1 MGSLWS
7 TYPVTLDDMVTMYSS
22 KQKYQD
28 LLSASDFKT
37 LGTSALKEPIAM
49 PMIFYILL
57 PLVGMVLAMIFCLPV
72 AFGICC
78 CVPFRR
84 YKRAQK
90 KLDKV
95 SKKFL
100 KAQHIK
106 LPPKSQPYDIA
117 KASANLPEFEVVR
130 KRQER
135 LEKILKKNKQY
146 RCLRCSVCMYVCWF
160 AFAIVYVVSIISAAL
175 GTKKIVQ
182 IPTLNG
188 MKPQLT
194 FLDDFVGHTTK
205 QVDKSVSV
213 LFGTA
218 DILAQALDLEISEIE
233 FNQTA
238 DTYVKKL
245 KDAGFMEDPVQ
256 AFKDLI
262 GKSGLNTWIHS
273 LLFTQDWT
281 ATAKAAGQFFTDKL
295 KDTNKVLTNIV
306 PIKQQLSDIKVMA
319 ATIKITSIP
328 DITFTGLPTDLNDA
342 IKDVSLPIKIDEI
355 ITEILQTSPSLGKII
370 YKIYDGLRQNTSFQ
384 SFEDV
389 LKLVLPY
396 DIDGNYITDNADQ
409 TKYPKL
415 EDILNNQNIDT
426 SIISNIKQKVGDKVA
441 DLLTADMLFKGR
453 KYLQIFKTFTSGD
466 IDKICDQ
473 VFEQMNIVNPIPDWS
488 IQIQKVAPSFLKKQ
502 ATFNTTSQL
511 INNVSPIIYA
521 AVLVIPILIIFFSTL
536 CMLCKCT
543 CCSTCSI
550 MTCCFCDICTVILGI
565 VMLILS
571 LLNSGLIQPATST
584 LSTDFQSSYDKL
596 APITTDLKKEITLT
610 LPNITAT
617 IPGIKL
623 SKDSITIELD
633 SFSKILS
640 SLKLDII
647 INLREIVKKYIT
659 YEENSSN
666 QIEKLKEKIINKI
679 GAGDTVIS
687 IDLSSSDFSKLF
699 DATESVSLFSMLK
712 NNGKS
717 IADIV
722 NDKVTEFLNK
732 YVTDKKLNEFI
743 ASETVYGA
751 IRDLNADKILT
762 TAKINLDDITAKLT
776 DIKTQIEISEI
787 YCSTK
792 KTDKIIQDNI
802 PPKVADTNYIYVFD
816 LIKGAMES
824 IDKTPTSQLGST
836 STIPNLNL
844 PAKYGAE
851 HILNIYAGI
860 YMEQLALV
868 DDDKL
873 SKLIDSDA
881 KKFVNDMANYSNAL
895 GVNGILNNIIDD
907 STSVFKAAPS
917 FSIQNALTELSKVKG
932 CAGTGS
938 TTINNVVLT
947 CDNTD
952 TNATPDLT
960 TDSMLIPLKQ
970 HGFSVIST
978 PVKITQA
985 DLDYYNSHPS
995 EAAAKTTDLD
1005 KKLDKIIL
1013 YVKRIAQREVLVQA
1027 MKTIFDQIQPVL
1039 DTFDKDNQATRSV
1052 PQDAAIVSR
1061 VIVAVRDI
1069 PKLVTDLTTLVTD
1082 TFDLMLTNVLG
1093 MDKPTCTADGDIA
1106 EEAKDNASLDSLVNK
1121 FSPKFKDLINAL
1133 IQNAANSLIPA
1144 KDTNDKQTK
1153 LPQVFTDI
1161 KLVDSLNK
1169 LLSNVNSVLG
1179 NLIYGADG
1187 IISSYLF
1194 ALPIQVLQ
1202 GTFNTIIGPFD
1213 SFSVACY
1220 LGFLFCFLGPM
1231 LMAFSYRYIIYRRF
1245 EKMRFKHYGVPIHP
1259 IECCSKKSK
1268 KNNVQVLPQA
1278 PEIPTGARDNIVVS
1292 AEQPIESPKNV
1303 APQFQNVPQQPA
1315 TQYNSPSLYNQSGWG
1330 KPDITF

>member
-37 LGTSALKEPIAM
+37 LGTSAMKEPIAM

-218 DILAQALDLEISEIE
+218 DILAQALDLEISETE

-238 DTYVKKL
+238 KTYVQKL
-245 KDAGFMEDPVQ
+245 NDAGFMEDPVKAVQ
-256 AFKDLI
+256 DLI

-281 ATAKAAGQFFTDKL
+281 ATAKSAGKFFTDKL
-295 KDTNKVLTNIV
+295 KDTNKVMTSVKDINDQLTVIRT
-306 PIKQQLSDIKVMA
+306 KAED
-319 ATIKITSIP
+319 IKITSIP
-328 DITFTGLPTDLNDA
+328 SFDLTVVPTDLNDA
-342 IKDVSLPIKIDEI
+342 IKDVSLPIKINNI
-355 ITEILQTSPSLGKII
+355 ITEILQSSPSLGKII
-370 YKIYDGLRQNTSFQ
+370 NYIYQDLSQNSSFQ
-384 SFEDV
+384 NFKDI
-389 LKLVLPY
+389 LLLVLPY
-396 DIDGNYITDNADQ
+396 DNKGNYVTDNTDGQ
-409 TKYPKL
+409 IYPTL
-415 EDILNNQNIDT
+415 ESILNNQNIDT

-441 DLLTADMLFKGR
+441 NLLTADMLFKGR

-473 VFEQMNIVNPIPDWS
+473 VFDQMNIVNPIPDWS

-762 TAKINLDDITAKLT
+762 TAKINLDDITAKLSKF
-776 DIKTQIEISEI
+776 KTQIDISEI

-802 PPKVADTNYIYVFD
+802 PPKVEEQDYIYVFD
-816 LIKGAMES
+816 LIKSTMSKVETLTEFNS
-824 IDKTPTSQLGST
+824 IPV
-836 STIPNLNL
+836 PELNL
-844 PAKYGAE
+844 PTDPKNYGAE
-851 HILNIYAGI
+851 YILNIFAGI
-860 YMEQLALV
+860 YFEQLAIN
-868 DDDKL
+868 DGSQL
-873 SKLIDSDA
+873 SALLGGDS
-881 KKFVNDMANYSNAL
+881 KVYVKQMANYDNAL
-895 GVNGILNNIIDD
+895 NGLLQAIDD
-907 STSVFKAAPS
+907 TTNVYKNPTHYDLTNA
-917 FSIQNALTELSKVKG
+917 QNDLATTISG
-932 CAGTGS
+932 CSGGETTVTIDS
-938 TTINNVVLT
+938 TTYT
-947 CDNTD
+947 CKALDPNR
-952 TNATPDLT
+952 TPDLLT
-960 TDSMLIPLKQ
+960 YTPLTA
-970 HGFSVIST
+970 HGFTDFLT
-978 PVKITQA
+978 PQQFSKS
-985 DLDYYNSHPS
+985 D
-995 EAAAKTTDLD
+995 TTAQIDT
-1005 KKLDKIIL
+1005 KKEKNIKYIRRL
-1013 YVKRIAQREVLVQA
+1013 AQREVLVTA
-1027 MKTIFDQIQPVL
+1027 MKTIFDQIEPVL

-1259 IECCSKKSK
+1259 IGCCSKKSK

>member
-22 KQKYQD
+22 KQTYQD
-28 LLSASDFKT
+28 LLSASDFKG

-106 LPPKSQPYDIA
+106 LPPKTQPYDAA

-194 FLDDFVGHTTK
+194 FLDDFVDHTTG
-205 QVDKSVSV
+205 QVDKSVKV

-218 DILAQALDLEISEIE
+218 DILAKALDLDITETQFTTFANEYI
-233 FNQTA
+233 
-238 DTYVKKL
+238 DKL
-245 KDAGFMEDPVQ
+245 KEAKFMADPVK
-256 AFKDLI
+256 AFNDLI
-262 GKSGLNTWIHS
+262 GDTGLNQWVHS
-273 LLFTQDWT
+273 LLFTKSWSDD
-281 ATAKAAGQFFTDKL
+281 AKNAGKFFVDRL
-295 KDTNKVLTNIV
+295 KDTDNVLKNVAEISKQINAIKDLAYELKKDNSSIPTINKIPSSLVDAVDGQIKSLPLNITPV
-306 PIKQQLSDIKVMA
+306 VEKLVEPSVQLGRIIASLNQELANNDTFKPYKNILNLILPYVTDASQFGDYIDVATVNIETILKEQNIDIKVVKDIQT
-319 ATIKITSIP
+319 TI
-328 DITFTGLPTDLNDA
+328 
-342 IKDVSLPIKIDEI
+342 
-355 ITEILQTSPSLGKII
+355 GK
-370 YKIYDGLRQNTSFQ
+370 Q
-384 SFEDV
+384 
-389 LKLVLPY
+389 
-396 DIDGNYITDNADQ
+396 
-409 TKYPKL
+409 
-415 EDILNNQNIDT
+415 
-426 SIISNIKQKVGDKVA
+426 ISDF
-441 DLLTADMLFKGR
+441 LTPDMLVKAR
-453 KYLQIFKTFTSGD
+453 KYLKIFKTFTSGD

-511 INNVSPIIYA
+511 INNVSPIVYA
-521 AVLVIPILIIFFSTL
+521 AVLVVPILIIFFSTL

-571 LLNSGLIQPATST
+571 LLNSGLIQPVTST

-623 SKDSITIELD
+623 SKDTITIELD

-640 SLKLDII
+640 SLKLDIT
-647 INLREIVKKYIT
+647 INLQEIAKNYIT
-659 YEENSSN
+659 VDQASSS
-666 QIEKLKEKIINKI
+666 QIEILKQKILDKI
-679 GAGDTVIS
+679 GTKDTVIS

-699 DATESVSLFSMLK
+699 DSTESVSLFSMLK
-712 NNGKS
+712 NNGKTIGDIINDKVKEFLS
-717 IADIV
+717 KYISDEKLGKLIASDTIHGAIADI
-722 NDKVTEFLNK
+722 K
-732 YVTDKKLNEFI
+732 
-743 ASETVYGA
+743 
-751 IRDLNADKILT
+751 ADKLLT
-762 TAKINLDDITAKLT
+762 TANIKLKDITDQLKSFTNSIDVNKTYCATTNIKAEVDKLLPKKIDPKDFIYPFELIKNNMQVIQDTQDDKLT
-776 DIKTQIEISEI
+776 SMTA
-787 YCSTK
+787 
-792 KTDKIIQDNI
+792 
-802 PPKVADTNYIYVFD
+802 P
-816 LIKGAMES
+816 S
-824 IDKTPTSQLGST
+824 IT
-836 STIPNLNL
+836 L
-844 PAKYGAE
+844 PSSPFGIE

-873 SKLIDSDA
+873 SKLIDSGA
-881 KKFVNDMANYSNAL
+881 KKFVNDMAVYSNAL
-895 GVNGILNNIIDD
+895 GTNGILGGIIDD
-907 STSVFKAAPS
+907 TTSVFKAAPS
-917 FSIQNALTELSKVKG
+917 FSIQDALTELSKVLG
-932 CAGTGS
+932 CSGS
-938 TTINNVVLT
+938 VTDQSGKTYT
-947 CDNTD
+947 CGKADSNK
-952 TNATPDLT
+952 TPNLYI
-960 TDSMLIPLKQ
+960 DSMKIPLKQ
-970 HGFSVIST
+970 HGFEVQQT
-978 PVKITQA
+978 VPEQVVPD
-985 DLDYYNSHPS
+985 DLASGNESDLK
-995 EAAAKTTDLD
+995 AKTDAIT
-1005 KKLDKIIL
+1005 IYI
-1013 YVKRIAQREVLVQA
+1013 KRLAQREVLVQA
-1027 MKTIFDQIQPVL
+1027 MKTIFTQIKSGL
-1039 DTFDKDNQATRSV
+1039 NDFDNTNPLVDRTVPKDV
-1052 PQDAAIVSR
+1052 AIVNK
-1061 VIVAVRDI
+1061 IVSI
-1069 PKLVTDLTTLVTD
+1069 PGKVENIQTLVTG
-1082 TFDLMLTNVLG
+1082 TLKTMIANVLG
-1093 MDKPTCTADGDIA
+1093 ELIPECNPDGTYDGSKSGTIPDA
-1106 EEAKDNASLDSLVNK
+1106 TIEPLITK
-1121 FSPKFKDLINAL
+1121 FEDRFKDLLDAL
-1133 IQNAANSLIPA
+1133 IQNAASSLINTTSA
-1144 KDTNDKQTK
+1144 NGQKT
-1153 LPQVFTDI
+1153 LPQVFKDVN
-1161 KLVDSLNK
+1161 LVGSVNT
-1169 LLSNVNSVLG
+1169 LLSSVNDVMS
-1179 NLIYGADG
+1179 NLIFGKDG
-1187 IISSYLF
+1187 LISSYLF

-1259 IECCSKKSK
+1259 IGCCCSKKSK
-1268 KNNVQVLPQA
+1268 KNNLQVLPQA

-1292 AEQPIESPKNV
+1292 AEQPIESPKNI
-1303 APQFQNVPQQPA
+1303 APQFQNIPQQPA
-1315 TQYNSPSLYNQSGWG
+1315 TQYNSPSLYSQSGWG